1 MPEETNRIEYKRELS
16 DASDKFEKD
25 VVSFLNS
32 HEGGVIFIGID
43 DDGTPVGVE
52 KIDKIQCKIANR
64 IRDNISPS
72 TMGLFDEIIVLMS
85 DKKVIKVDIA
95 SGREKPYF
103 ITKKGMAPSG
113 CFLRIGSSAQ
123 HMSMN
128 LIEELFSKRT
138 RNSLSKI
145 DSPRQDLG
153 FEQLKIYFEEAGM
166 KLNEQFTN
174 NLELLTS
181 EGHFNY
187 VAYLLAD
194 NNGVSIKIAR
204 YAGTLKEAVINAI
217 VHNDYFS
224 NATPVFE
231 VYSDRIT
238 VTSIGNLADGMSK
251 EDFFAGYS
259 MPRNRELMRIFKDV
273 RLVEQLGS
281 GIQRILKA
289 YEKNVFTFTNAYI
302 KVTFLY
308 LQDFGNRGINTS
320 LYSKTEVAEIN
331 DTILQMIDENNR
343 ISVDEIAKK
352 IGLNRRSI
360 LRRLQK
366 LQDDG
371 KILRV
376 GSSRA
381 GHWEKRE

>member
-1 MPEETNRIEYKRELS
+1 MSCIFHPFPISLTDIAKYKNQDSPE
-16 DASDKFEKD
+16 D
-25 VVSFLNS
+25 VV
-32 HEGGVIFIGID
+32 
-43 DDGTPVGVE
+43 
-52 KIDKIQCKIANR
+52 
-64 IRDNISPS
+64 
-72 TMGLFDEIIVLMS
+72 
-85 DKKVIKVDIA
+85 KKW
-95 SGREKPYF
+95 
-103 ITKKGMAPSG
+103 
-113 CFLRIGSSAQ
+113 
-123 HMSMN
+123 
-128 LIEELFSKRT
+128 
-138 RNSLSKI
+138 
-145 DSPRQDLG
+145 
-153 FEQLKIYFEEAGM
+153 
-166 KLNEQFTN
+166 
-174 NLELLTS
+174 
-181 EGHFNY
+181 
-187 VAYLLAD
+187 
-194 NNGVSIKIAR
+194 IAR
-204 YAGTLKEAVINAI
+204 YAGTDKVDLIENSEMGYCSLIKAAKNVLSMFELLNTTRTKIDYYGRLERNLVDSVALKEAVINAI

-289 YEKNVFTFTNAYI
+289 YEKNIFTFTDAYI

-308 LQDFGNRGINTS
+308 LQDFVNKVINTS
-320 LYSKTEVAEIN
+320 LSSKTEVIEIN
-331 DTILQMIDENNR
+331 DAIVQMIDENNR
-343 ISVDEIAKK
+343 ITVDEIAKR